1 MASTTGTADHSLE
14 FSMLEFPKDISRW
27 NLVAAF
33 YEFRRKMFM
42 ERLGWKLQEFERME
56 WEQYDG
62 FRTVYAVAH
71 IGDVIVGGG
80 RLRRTDQ
87 TNGIYSYM
95 IRDAVL
101 DLLPGLPNGLLYG
114 DAPVNEAE
122 WELTRFATEG
132 DPRIAAG
139 LLYVINKY
147 LFEKKAEGCFCLGT
161 PAFLR
166 MARRCAWE
174 VDQMGPIC
182 GNLDGRFVVFRCSV
196 VEPDTLI
203 PGDVHRTSKGP

>member
-1 MASTTGTADHSLE
+1 MVSTSKATEKEIE
-14 FSMLEFPKDISRW
+14 FSILEFPKDIARW

-33 YEFRRKMFM
+33 YQFRRKMFM

-71 IGDVIVGGG
+71 VDDHIVGGG

-87 TNGIYSYM
+87 TNGVYSYM

-114 DAPVNEAE
+114 EAPVSEAE

-132 DPRIAAG
+132 DPKIAAG

-147 LFEKKAEGCFCLGT
+147 LFEKNAEGCFCLGT

-166 MARRCAWE
+166 MARRCAWD

-182 GNLDGRFVVFRCSV
+182 GNHDGRFVVFRCSV
-196 VEPDTLI
+196 VPPDTLI
-203 PGDVHRTSKGP
+203 PGDVHRMSR